1 MVIQIYTSSSL
12 PPNKLDEQL
21 RKPIK
26 TLWTP
31 KINTLW
37 RLFLH
42 KNS

>member
-26 TLWTP
+26 NQMRKLISKP
-31 KINTLW
+31 
-37 RLFLH
+37 
-42 KNS
+42 